1 MTGTARTAMA
11 TMPYLLPLRA
21 LHPVGARLPE
31 FDAGPTLPYPDTEF
45 GASSQGERKMSDA
58 ISPPKDY
65 AEAETP
71 PKKMAWTKPTVRPLY
86 QIEGVS
92 TQPVFDPNKVGEFGD
107 TYRGVS

>member
-21 LHPVGARLPE
+21 LHPAGARLLE
-31 FDAGPTLPYPDTEF
+31 FDAGPILPYPDTEF
-45 GASSQGERKMSDA
+45 GASSQEREMSDA